1 MKAIND
7 NTGTPVAKGLNVL
20 LRVAMIFMALAVLML
35 IAFGVILTTENS
47 ISADILTT
55 LSETN
60 SEIAAHKA
68 SLAFYGSAVVAMIW
82 FFVLSVL
89 RKIVGTLLGGDP
101 FIPENIS
108 RLRLIWIVIAL
119 SEIVRIIV
127 VNITGNGEMVMDIR
141 PATWFLVF
149 VIAALAEVFR
159 HGAELRRDA
168 ELTI

>member
-20 LRVAMIFMALAVLML
+20 LRVAMIFMTLAVFLL
-35 IAFGVILTTENS
+35 VSFGIILTTENS
-47 ISADILTT
+47 ISADILNT

-60 SEIAAHKA
+60 SEIVTQKA
-68 SLAFYGSAVVAMIW
+68 SLAFFGSAVVAMIW
-82 FFVLSVL
+82 LFVLSIL
-89 RKIVGTLLGGDP
+89 RKIVRTLLNGDP

-119 SEIVRIIV
+119 SEIVRIII
-127 VNITGNGEMVMDIR
+127 VNISGDGEMVMDIR

>member
-20 LRVAMIFMALAVLML
+20 LRVAMIFMTLAIFLLVS
-35 IAFGVILTTENS
+35 FGIILTTENS
-47 ISADILTT
+47 ISADILNT

-60 SEIAAHKA
+60 SEIVTQKA
-68 SLAFYGSAVVAMIW
+68 SLAFFGSAVVAMIW
-82 FFVLSVL
+82 LFVLSVL
-89 RKIVGTLLGGDP
+89 RKIVRTLLNGDP

-119 SEIVRIIV
+119 SEIVRIII
-127 VNITGNGEMVMDIR
+127 VNISGDGEMVMDIR

>member
-1 MKAIND
+1 MKAVND
-7 NTGTPVAKGLNVL
+7 NTGTPVAKGLNIL
-20 LRVAMIFMALAVLML
+20 LRIAMIFMALAVCLL
-35 IAFGVILTTENS
+35 IAFGVILTTDNT
-47 ISADILTT
+47 ISADIIKT

-60 SEIAAHKA
+60 SEIVAHKA
-68 SLAFYGSAVVAMIW
+68 SLAFFGSAVVAMIW

-127 VNITGNGEMVMDIR
+127 VNVTGDGEMVMDIR

>member
-20 LRVAMIFMALAVLML
+20 LRVAMIFMTLAVFLL
-35 IAFGVILTTENS
+35 VSFGIILTTENS
-47 ISADILTT
+47 ISADILNT

-60 SEIAAHKA
+60 SEIVTQKA
-68 SLAFYGSAVVAMIW
+68 SLAFFGSAVVAMIW
-82 FFVLSVL
+82 LFVLSVL
-89 RKIVGTLLGGDP
+89 RKIVRTLLNGDP

-119 SEIVRIIV
+119 SEIVRIII
-127 VNITGNGEMVMDIR
+127 VNISGDGEMVMDIR